1 MTGRNKNFG
10 ELVIPHLSLTAC
22 LVPDDDF
29 DYDEDE
35 DKDKDEDNDEDD
47 DDDEDDDIP
56 WELGRH
62 VKKLWEENMVD
73 SDFLRKLAMST
84 SERMTNAL
92 ISTLI
97 IICKKI
103 CNIICN
109 SS

>member
-1 MTGRNKNFG
+1 M
-10 ELVIPHLSLTAC
+10 VIPHLSLTAC

-35 DKDKDEDNDEDD
+35 NKDEDEDEDDD

-56 WELGRH
+56 WELGRP
-62 VKKLWEENMVD
+62 VKKLWEENMAD
-73 SDFLRKLAMST
+73 LDFLRKLAMST
-84 SERMTNAL
+84 SKRMTNAL

-103 CNIICN
+103 CYNIFLLLGH
-109 SS
+109 STERTH